1 MLLASRKVVSETES
15 HVQLYPAS
23 DVQKMFTILNLPVP
37 DFILRAAQGEV
48 CGHVTVTCYPYV
60 TIVSILCMTCCSTMH
75 SAECRLHLIGR
86 TVPPHTTQIQLH
98 TALLRASVYARGEAL
113 LLCVHSKFGSF
124 VYVQYLDLKP
134 LAALHVLAYE
144 NLTPHT

>member
-60 TIVSILCMTCCSTMH
+60 AIVSILCMTCCSTMH

-113 LLCVHSKFGSF
+113 LLCVRTVPRSEATCCTTCIGIRKS
-124 VYVQYLDLKP
+124 Y
-134 LAALHVLAYE
+134 
-144 NLTPHT
+144 TPHMTSHLTVT